1 VKIGGFFFL
10 KKRNRFSTILYIITF
25 LSNPAEINNNLLIG
39 ENEIDFDGDKCEFE
53 NTWNG
58 FNGPP
63 EGVKLKLRSKRYTL
77 PSLLDAANNPRR

>member
-1 VKIGGFFFL
+1 M
-10 KKRNRFSTILYIITF
+10 
-25 LSNPAEINNNLLIG
+25 IG